1 MKITA
6 TRIKEIIREEYRRMN
21 EAPLKYREDSPF
33 EYEPIEGLEA
43 ERAQAFTGDYDSEF
57 IGVRKTGAG
66 ETEYLVI
73 LPDGTKDVLTVQVRR
88 GGGGSSEDVDA
99 EIDRRRMNKPM
110 MQERLGTRTV
120 SKTAQAQAARQK
132 GKDIQSG
139 TALSGIDNRERAI
152 MVDLEKIIAA
162 IAEEDDLVKY
172 KAALQGVV
180 DKIRKAA
187 GV

>member
-1 MKITA
+1 MNLDNLRQLVQEEMSRFEFMKHLAEKHPDLNAKQIG
-6 TRIKEIIREEYRRMN
+6 EIYKLYKGGMGIDAAVSKV
-21 EAPLKYREDSPF
+21 AP
-33 EYEPIEGLEA
+33 
-43 ERAQAFTGDYDSEF
+43 
-57 IGVRKTGAG
+57 
-66 ETEYLVI
+66 
-73 LPDGTKDVLTVQVRR
+73 VQEQ
-88 GGGGSSEDVDA
+88 G
-99 EIDRRRMNKPM
+99 
-110 MQERLGTRTV
+110 RLGATTV

-139 TALSGIDNRERAI
+139 AALSGIDNRERAI

-180 DKIRKAA
+180 DKIRKAS

>member
-1 MKITA
+1 MNLNELRRLVQEA
-6 TRIKEIIREEYRRMN
+6 LEE
-21 EAPLKYREDSPF
+21 
-33 EYEPIEGLEA
+33 
-43 ERAQAFTGDYDSEF
+43 
-57 IGVRKTGAG
+57 
-66 ETEYLVI
+66 
-73 LPDGTKDVLTVQVRR
+73 
-88 GGGGSSEDVDA
+88 
-99 EIDRRRMNKPM
+99 
-110 MQERLGTRTV
+110 QERLGTTTV

-139 TALSGIDNRERAI
+139 TALSGVDNRERAI